1 MDKVWRI
8 SLIFVM
14 ITGSCGNPDAKR
26 LYDDLLSN
34 YNKLVRPVVNVSDA
48 VTVKLKLKLSQLI
61 DVNLRNQIM
70 TTNLWVEQF
79 WYDYKM
85 RWEPDEYGGVDMLH
99 VPSDHIW
106 RPDIVLY
113 NNADGN
119 FEVTLSTKATLF
131 NTGLVVWRPP
141 AIYHS
146 SCEMDVE
153 YFPFDEQTCV
163 MKFGSWTYDGFQV
176 DLRHQEEEQGTNV
189 VNIGVDLSEFYMSV
203 EWDILA
209 VPAIRNVKVYTC
221 CDEPYLDIT
230 FNITMRR
237 KTLFYTVNLI
247 IPCMGISFLTVL
259 VFYLPSDSGEKVSLS
274 ISILLSLTVFFL
286 LLAEII
292 PPTSLVV
299 PLLGKFVLFTMI
311 LDTFSICV
319 TVVVLNVHFRSPQ
332 THTMAPWV
340 RRVFIHILPR
350 LLVMRRPGQSPE
362 SKMRS
367 RPMIKENGYGHYMI
381 EQVRLQHV
389 IQQRESNHINV
400 HYEASE
406 DPETAYESKQN
417 YKNSHF
423 HDNNNTEIFDYSSCE
438 LHGTPENLPSP
449 PPPLNPSFIYP
460 GPNGE
465 CPEVYRALDGVRYIA
480 ECTKREEDSCKV
492 KEDWKYVAMVMDRLF
507 LWIFTIAVLVGSAGI
522 ILQAPALYDT
532 RAAID
537 VELSQIEAATAKP
550 LSEQRNKFSFLK

>member
-1 MDKVWRI
+1 
-8 SLIFVM
+8 
-14 ITGSCGNPDAKR
+14 
-26 LYDDLLSN
+26 
-34 YNKLVRPVVNVSDA
+34 
-48 VTVKLKLKLSQLI
+48 
-61 DVNLRNQIM
+61 
-70 TTNLWVEQF
+70 
-79 WYDYKM
+79 
-85 RWEPDEYGGVDMLH
+85 
-99 VPSDHIW
+99 
-106 RPDIVLY
+106 
-113 NNADGN
+113 
-119 FEVTLSTKATLF
+119 
-131 NTGLVVWRPP
+131 
-141 AIYHS
+141 
-146 SCEMDVE
+146 
-153 YFPFDEQTCV
+153 

-176 DLRHQEEEQGTNV
+176 DLRHQEEEKGSNV

-209 VPAIRNVKVYTC
+209 VPAIRNVKFYTC

-350 LLVMRRPGQSPE
+350 LLVMRRPGNHE
-362 SKMRS
+362 STV
-367 RPMIKENGYGHYMI
+367 IKIENFND
-381 EQVRLQHV
+381 V
-389 IQQRESNHINV
+389 
-400 HYEASE
+400 A
-406 DPETAYESKQN
+406 DCETIVTDE
-417 YKNSHF
+417 YKNCQAVTNLNEKMTKDDS
-423 HDNNNTEIFDYSSCE
+423 NNYEDFGIIIQHNESVGYSTPLSCSEI
-438 LHGTPENLPSP
+438 
-449 PPPLNPSFIYP
+449 
-460 GPNGE
+460 
-465 CPEVYRALDGVRYIA
+465 YRALDGVRYIA
-480 ECTKREEDSCKV
+480 ECTKREEDSNKV
-492 KEDWKYVAMVMDRLF
+492 KEDWKYVAMVLDRLF
-507 LWIFTIAVLVGSAGI
+507 LWIFTVAVLVGSAGI

-537 VELSQIEAATAKP
+537 IKYSEIEAATAKP
-550 LSEQRNKFSFLK
+550 LSEQHRSRSMTFI